1 MTEKETRPSNI
12 EKDLDAAL
20 ASPDAVE
27 AEVESGAEEVTPKG
41 RKGGGAATGLS
52 LLALLVAGGGVAGG
66 YYVYKTQIEP
76 LQTLPVR
83 MSASLDKSQQS
94 STQRIEGLSVE
105 LRQQL
110 DEEHKARQQLAEKL
124 SSEDEDLRAA
134 FGDISDDLAVLK
146 NKANWGQREWSLA
159 EISYLLRMAD
169 DRLTYMRD
177 VDTVKAA
184 LRTAA
189 RRIDILADPVLVP
202 LRQQLRNDLQALNA
216 YEVPDATRVLTRLE
230 GMVAV
235 LKPFPVSSDPTLE
248 PVPRQPPKAD
258 ESSSQ
263 EVASKDPEWK
273 KIFYGIKDKIAQRI
287 RVVRHDE
294 PLNALSHDTV
304 ARYQLEM
311 LGLRIEALRLAL
323 MREDGA
329 AFRRELLAV
338 ETWVGLHLPEKQA
351 APIRAELENLRKI
364 NPFQPLPSLKAS
376 RAMLRE
382 LLSEPEG
389 RANVSVEQRAK
400 DSNSVVDQGA
410 VHTPVQAPTKS
421 ADKPE
426 APADM
431 PKDEGA
437 ISQGDGGVPE
447 RADSPPP
454 APMPVEPIELPEADF
469 VPPETQEVM

>member
-1 MTEKETRPSNI
+1 MSEKENQQADI

-20 ASPDAVE
+20 SSD
-27 AEVESGAEEVTPKG
+27 ESAEEVNSGKAPEKK
-41 RKGGGAATGLS
+41 KGGGAATALS

-76 LQTLPVR
+76 LQVLPANID
-83 MSASLDKSQQS
+83 ASLSSSQQALA
-94 STQRIEGLSVE
+94 QRIEGLSVE
-105 LRQQL
+105 LRQQI
-110 DEEHKARQQLAEKL
+110 DEENKARQQLADKL
-124 SSEDEDLRAA
+124 RNEDEDLRAA
-134 FGDISDDLAVLK
+134 FAEISDDLAVLK

-159 EISYLLRMAD
+159 EINYLLRMAD

-189 RRIDILADPVLVP
+189 RRIDLLADPVLVP

-230 GMVAV
+230 GMVAA
-235 LKPFPVSSDPTLE
+235 LKPFPVSTDPADAGASE
-248 PVPRQPPKAD
+248 PAD
-258 ESSSQ
+258 ERKVESEQ
-263 EVASKDPEWK
+263 PGADTPAWQNLLQGMKE
-273 KIFYGIKDKIAQRI
+273 KIAERI

-338 ETWVGLHLPEKQA
+338 ETWVGLHLPENQA
-351 APIRAELENLRKI
+351 APIRAELANLRKI
-364 NPFQPLPSLKAS
+364 NPFQPLPTLEAS
-376 RAMLRE
+376 RAMLRK
-382 LLSEPEG
+382 LLSEPEE
-389 RANVSVEQRAK
+389 A
-400 DSNSVVDQGA
+400 
-410 VHTPVQAPTKS
+410 APTVELEAKRTNQVGDAAVVAPPEKPVVEPEPVENPS
-421 ADKPE
+421 PEQADVPPE
-426 APADM
+426 ASAESPMQLESAPVPGPAS
-431 PKDEGA
+431 A
-437 ISQGDGGVPE
+437 
-447 RADSPPP
+447 PPVVN
-454 APMPVEPIELPEADF
+454 PVEPIELPEAEF
-469 VPPETQEVM
+469 VPSETQEVM